1 MRGDGVPGSVTLLS
15 IGVAAAGVAVIGA
28 VMGLAWLVIR

>member
-1 MRGDGVPGSVTLLS
+1 MRGDGVPGSVALLS